1 MDTRPTAGQL
11 ERSLS
16 QQIQALYREE
26 LGHSPKRIICQLF
39 ETKLAIILEGS
50 ITQPEKFLAND
61 GQMELVGQVRDRID
75 EAIRPQ
81 LKDLVEQVLGV
92 PVVDILSDATLETER
107 TGLIVVL
114 DDTPT
119 VRNTNSIPKV
129 KSSSNGQKDT

>member
-26 LGHSPKRIICQLF
+26 LGHCPKRIICQLF
-39 ETKLAIILEGS
+39 ESKLAIILEGS

-61 GQMELVGQVRDRID
+61 GQKELAGQVRDRID

-81 LKDLVEQVLGV
+81 LKDLVEEVLGV

-114 DDTPT
+114 DEIPT
-119 VRNTNSIPKV
+119 VRNANSIPKV
-129 KSSSNGQKDT
+129 KLPNSQQDN

>member
-16 QQIQALYREE
+16 QKLQTLYRKE
-26 LGHSPKRIICQLF
+26 LGHSPERIVCQLF

-61 GQMELVGQVRDRID
+61 GQTELAEQVRDRID

-81 LKDLVEQVLGV
+81 LKDLVEEVLGV
-92 PVVDILSDATLETER
+92 AVIDILSDATLETER

-114 DDTPT
+114 AEIPI
-119 VRNTNSIPKV
+119 VRNMNSIPKV
-129 KSSSNGQKDT
+129 KSNRSKSA